1 MDPPVTVGTIALL
14 RSRALTTTKLAD
26 SCDLQALEKKPLSG
40 LKSGILFIREAIMA
54 YYRTA
59 KVNGRCYYYLVESY
73 REGGKVRQRI
83 LEYYGKN
90 PPLEVLNNLRSS
102 RTRNVPDQVAAAP
115 QTPQTPQPET
125 AVRPRNRGFGLGMFR
140 RLFAAFAR

>member
-1 MDPPVTVGTIALL
+1 
-14 RSRALTTTKLAD
+14 
-26 SCDLQALEKKPLSG
+26 
-40 LKSGILFIREAIMA
+40 MA

-59 KVNGRCYYYLVESY
+59 KVNGHSYYYLVESY

-102 RTRNVPDQVAAAP
+102 RTRNVPAQVAEAP
-115 QTPQTPQPET
+115 QTPQAPQPET
-125 AVRPRNRGFGLGMFR
+125 VVQPRNRGFGLGMFR